1 MIPRCFMLKNG
12 STAVL
17 RTAVPE
23 DAAQMIAY
31 LRACAEETDFLLR
44 LPEEWDISVETEE
57 ALLRDM
63 ARQTENRMLVCSVKG
78 EIAGTCQVAC
88 MNRLKTRHRATVS
101 IALRRAYW
109 GQGISGVM
117 FEEMEAFAR
126 GRGVMQL
133 ELAYAQGNDRA
144 RRLYDRLG
152 FVETGRG
159 PTPSACGTARCWTRF
174 SWSKSC
180 KGKGAERVS
189 PSWGTRSAPFAL
201 SQAVRSARVQGT
213 ARCKS
218 AGVIS
223 T

>member
-63 ARQTENRMLVCSVKG
+63 AHQTENRMLVCSVKG

-109 GQGISGVM
+109 GEGIPAPM
-117 FEEMEAFAR
+117 FEEIEAFAR

-133 ELAYAQGNDRA
+133 
-144 RRLYDRLG
+144 
-152 FVETGRG
+152 
-159 PTPSACGTARCWTRF
+159 
-174 SWSKSC
+174 
-180 KGKGAERVS
+180 
-189 PSWGTRSAPFAL
+189 
-201 SQAVRSARVQGT
+201 
-213 ARCKS
+213 
-218 AGVIS
+218 
-223 T
+223 

>member
-31 LRACAEETDFLLR
+31 LRACAEETDCLLR

-78 EIAGTCQVAC
+78 EIAG
-88 MNRLKTRHRATVS
+88 RATVS

-126 GRGVMQL
+126 ERGVTQL
-133 ELAYAQGNDRA
+133 ELAYIQGNERA
-144 RRLYDRLG
+144 RHLYDRMG

-159 PTPSACGTARCWTRF
+159 PDAMRQRDGTLADEIF
-174 SWSKSC
+174 MMK
-180 KGKGAERVS
+180 K
-189 PSWGTRSAPFAL
+189 L
-201 SQAVRSARVQGT
+201 
-213 ARCKS
+213 
-218 AGVIS
+218 
-223 T
+223 